1 MVNKVTKSDQEWK
14 AVLAP
19 EQYRVTRQKG
29 TERPFTGEYWDNERA
44 AGEKPET
51 GEQNWTR
58 PEAIDGETGAE
69 LAQSAGDVH
78 DAEQCAQGRIA
89 DAEFG
94 PQQWKQ
100 RRQHQLEEMR
110 QRVRGADGADH
121 FGVGAERAGRST
133 IQDGQNGS

>member
-1 MVNKVTKSDQEWK
+1 MPIRTTSGNSHPT
-14 AVLAP
+14 P
-19 EQYRVTRQKG
+19 G
-29 TERPFTGEYWDNERA
+29 TSPRGKRA
-44 AGEKPET
+44 AGEKSEA
-51 GEQNWTR
+51 GEQHRTR
-58 PEAIDGETGAE
+58 PEAVDGETGAE

-78 DAEQCAQGRIA
+78 DAQQRAQGRIA

-94 PQQWKQ
+94 PQQRKQ